1 MLVVLGV
8 QHYFHSYCIYPG
20 FTHGFFSGSAHS
32 LRPHFCIDFFFFGGG
47 GGVLGG
53 EVSAQWAW
61 SVICS
66 LQLRRHQQDTVVRV
80 SCSVQA
86 PALLLP
92 GFPQLTHSI
101 PLWLLC
107 SVVPLTW
114 GSVSY
119 THKSGCNFPSNVTG
133 KPADRCT
140 LLFYLHDPSKQLQS
154 PKCLHWTRV

>member
-1 MLVVLGV
+1 MVSSVEVPTVYAHTFVL
-8 QHYFHSYCIYPG
+8 I
-20 FTHGFFSGSAHS
+20 FFW
-32 LRPHFCIDFFFFGGG
+32 GG
-47 GGVLGG
+47 GGVLEG

-86 PALLLP
+86 PALLLH

-101 PLWLLC
+101 PLWLSC

-119 THKSGCNFPSNVTG
+119 TYKSGCNFLSNVTG

-140 LLFYLHDPSKQLQS
+140 LLFYLHDPCKTAPVAKMFTLNSSLAT
-154 PKCLHWTRV
+154 CVFLILLRL